1 MLRFVA
7 EPEVPARVPPIHR
20 EESVDPVNAPGPARQ
35 PLYVPRTPTR
45 AIASEHH
52 RILLD
57 HRHGSPHFGCY
68 ESQVSP
74 GVLAR
79 ETGPGGLEG
88 LADQTARMLKA
99 GRLDTGW
106 IRGREENELNL
117 F

>member
-1 MLRFVA
+1 
-7 EPEVPARVPPIHR
+7 
-20 EESVDPVNAPGPARQ
+20 
-35 PLYVPRTPTR
+35 
-45 AIASEHH
+45 
-52 RILLD
+52 
-57 HRHGSPHFGCY
+57 
-68 ESQVSP
+68 VSP

-88 LADQTARMLKA
+88 LADQMTGMAKA